1 MSFLL
6 GNYTKKITF
15 LDQDMGINF
24 LLTDTVYA
32 KGKIPKDV
40 RTVNLWLGAN
50 VMVEFT
56 FDEAKNLLKKNLENA
71 QGNLKSYVNKL
82 KK

>member
-1 MSFLL
+1 
-6 GNYTKKITF
+6 
-15 LDQDMGINF
+15 MGINF